1 MQETVCCDGWIYR
14 GLHVLV
20 GVVLLSAVGSLVGW
34 SEPQLVGFILDR
46 LPVDN
51 PVTRHLL
58 AATGR
63 TTVVGRKPKK
73 KKI

>member
-1 MQETVCCDGWIYR
+1 MCCDGWVYR
-14 GLHVLV
+14 GLHVFV
-20 GVVLLSAVGSLVGW
+20 GVVLLSLVGSLVGW

-63 TTVVGRKPKK
+63 TAAGGRKAKK